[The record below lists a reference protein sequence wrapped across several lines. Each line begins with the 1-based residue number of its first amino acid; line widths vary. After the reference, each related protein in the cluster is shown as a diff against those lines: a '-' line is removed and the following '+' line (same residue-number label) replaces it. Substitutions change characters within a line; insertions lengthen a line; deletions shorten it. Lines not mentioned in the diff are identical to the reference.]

1 MKSMEDA
8 TWETQ
13 RFRCTRVE
21 SWHVDKPCSSAE
33 MNSTR
38 GQPVEV
44 RFRRQL
50 DGFVDVSPVGR
61 RHPNNNI
68 ALATRFESDASDL
81 APGIK
86 SAKPMK
92 LVSTGI
98 GATAD
103 AADSGLASSTFP
115 AVDLSRQS
123 TLAISG
129 ANLGT
134 GLRQKQNTAS
144 DQYARSSKHK
154 RK

>member
-8 TWETQ
+8 TWKTQ
-13 RFRCTRVE
+13 RFRCTQVE
-21 SWHVDKPCSSAE
+21 SWHIDKPCSSAE
-33 MNSTR
+33 INSAR

-50 DGFVDVSPVGR
+50 DDFVDVSPVGR
-61 RHPNNNI
+61 CHPNNNI
-68 ALATRFESDASDL
+68 ALATRVESDASDL

-103 AADSGLASSTFP
+103 AADSGFASSTFP
-115 AVDLSRQS
+115 AVHLSRQS
-123 TLAISG
+123 SPAICR

-134 GLRQKQNTAS
+134 GLRRKQNTAS
-144 DQYARSSKHK
+144 DQDSRSSKQI

>member
-1 MKSMEDA
+1 MKSMENA

-13 RFRCTRVE
+13 GFRCTEVE
-21 SWHVDKPCSSAE
+21 TWHIDKPCSSAE

-50 DGFVDVSPVGR
+50 DDFVDMCPVGR

-68 ALATRFESDASDL
+68 ALATRVEPDASDL
-81 APGIK
+81 APRVK
-86 SAKPMK
+86 TAEPMK

-103 AADSGLASSTFP
+103 AADSGFASSTFP
-115 AVDLSRQS
+115 AVHLSRQS
-123 TLAISG
+123 SPAIRR

-144 DQYARSSKHK
+144 HQDARSS
-154 RK
+154 

>member
-13 RFRCTRVE
+13 RFRCTQVE
-21 SWHVDKPCSSAE
+21 SWHIDKPCSSAE

-38 GQPVEV
+38 GQPVEL

-50 DGFVDVSPVGR
+50 DDFVDVRPVGR

-68 ALATRFESDASDL
+68 ALTTRVEPDASDL
-81 APGIK
+81 APRVK
-86 SAKPMK
+86 TAEPMK

-103 AADSGLASSTFP
+103 AADSGFASSTFP
-115 AVDLSRQS
+115 AVHLSRQS
-123 TLAISG
+123 TPAIAR

-134 GLRQKQNTAS
+134 GLRQKENTAS
-144 DQYARSSKHK
+144 DQGARSSKQI

>member
-8 TWETQ
+8 TWKTQ
-13 RFRCTRVE
+13 GFRCTQVE
-21 SWHVDKPCSSAE
+21 SWHIDKPCSSAE
-33 MNSTR
+33 MDSTR

-50 DGFVDVSPVGR
+50 DDFVDVSPVGR
-61 RHPNNNI
+61 CHPNNNI
-68 ALATRFESDASDL
+68 ALATRVESDASDL

-103 AADSGLASSTFP
+103 AADSGFASSTFP
-115 AVDLSRQS
+115 AVHLSRQS
-123 TLAISG
+123 SPSIRR
-129 ANLGT
+129 ANLGA

-144 DQYARSSKHK
+144 DQDARSS
-154 RK
+154 

>member
-1 MKSMEDA
+1 MKSMEH
-8 TWETQ
+8 TPWETQ
-13 RFRCTRVE
+13 RFCCAQVE
-21 SWHVDKPCSSAE
+21 SWNVDKPCSPAE

-38 GQPVEV
+38 GQPVKV

-50 DGFVDVSPVGR
+50 DGFVDVRPIGR

-68 ALATRFESDASDL
+68 ALATRVESDASDL

-92 LVSTGI
+92 LISTGI

-103 AADSGLASSTFP
+103 AADSGFASSTFP
-115 AVDLSRQS
+115 AVHLSRQS
-123 TLAISG
+123 SPAIRR

-144 DQYARSSKHK
+144 HQDARSS
-154 RK
+154 

>member
-1 MKSMEDA
+1 MKSVEDA

-13 RFRCTRVE
+13 RFRCTQVE
-21 SWHVDKPCSSAE
+21 SRHIDKPCSSPE
-33 MNSTR
+33 MDSAR

-50 DGFVDVSPVGR
+50 DGFVDVRPIGR

-68 ALATRFESDASDL
+68 ALATRVEPDASDL
-81 APGIK
+81 APRVK
-86 SAKPMK
+86 TAEPMK

-103 AADSGLASSTFP
+103 AADSGFASSTFP
-115 AVDLSRQS
+115 AVHLSRQS
-123 TLAISG
+123 TPAINR

-134 GLRQKQNTAS
+134 GLRRKENTAS
-144 DQYARSSKHK
+144 DQGARSSKQI

>member
-8 TWETQ
+8 TRKTQ
-13 RFRCTRVE
+13 RFCCAQVE

-33 MNSTR
+33 MDSTR

-50 DGFVDVSPVGR
+50 DDFVDVRPIGR

-68 ALATRFESDASDL
+68 TLATRFEFDTSDL
-81 APGIK
+81 PARIK
-86 SAKPMK
+86 SAEPMK

-103 AADSGLASSTFP
+103 TADSGFASSAFP
-115 AVDLSRQS
+115 AVHRSRQS
-123 TLAISG
+123 TPAISG

-134 GLRQKQNTAS
+134 GLWQKQNTAS
-144 DQYARSSKHK
+144 YQDTRSSKHK

>member
-13 RFRCTRVE
+13 RFRCTQVE
-21 SWHVDKPCSSAE
+21 SRHIDKPCSSPE
-33 MNSTR
+33 MDSAR

-50 DGFVDVSPVGR
+50 DGFVDVRPIGR

-68 ALATRFESDASDL
+68 ALATCFESDASDL

-103 AADSGLASSTFP
+103 AADSGFASSPLP
-115 AVDLSRQS
+115 AVHLSRQS
-123 TLAISG
+123 TPAISG
-129 ANLGT
+129 PNLGI
-134 GLRQKQNTAS
+134 GLRHKQNTAS
-144 DQYARSSKHK
+144 DQDARSSKHK